1 MLEAIAI
8 LAVVVAVHLW
18 QTRGLPEGA
27 APPLVGLASDGK
39 PFDLAA
45 NYSRGSTAVDAS
57 TAGDA
62 TTHPAHG
69 RCAPACGGSPSA
81 VRGRHG
87 DTALRRAP
95 TLVVFWASWCPVCKA
110 ESGNVARAARHWPV
124 ASVAMQSGDAATVA
138 AYLAE
143 RGETTP
149 AVVDAD
155 GRIAA
160 GWNVA
165 GVPTHYIVDADGK
178 VRFRVVGYATTAGLM
193 ARLWWA
199 EHVRGG

>member
-1 MLEAIAI
+1 MFEALAI

-27 APPLVGLASDGK
+27 APPLVGLSTDGK

-45 NYSRGSTAVDAS
+45 NDSG
-57 TAGDA
+57 
-62 TTHPAHG
+62 
-69 RCAPACGGSPSA
+69 
-81 VRGRHG
+81 G